1 MENSFLQRNQKLFFI
16 SEALN
21 LTIDHIII
29 TIPVVYTFILVNI
42 ERIKVFSV
50 LSFSS
55 SRGRCEA
62 VRLRLQEGRG
72 R

>member
-55 SRGRCEA
+55 SRGRCEV
-62 VRLRLQEGRG
+62 VRLRFQEGRG